1 MKGFTGAVLLFF
13 LDFYVVQYV
22 VHKKSGGLAVSDEEG
37 LPYKT
42 LLFNHLAER
51 EGFEPSVR
59 IATYTRFPGVR
70 LKPLIHLSGEANS
83 NRSTPFP
90 KSAAGCYWMP
100 SFSC

>member
-1 MKGFTGAVLLFF
+1 MRFYCFF
-13 LDFYVVQYV
+13 WDFYVVQYV
-22 VHKKSGGLAVSDEEG
+22 VHKKSGGLTVSDEEG

-70 LKPLIHLSGEANS
+70 LKPLIHLSGDANS
-83 NRSTPFP
+83 IR
-90 KSAAGCYWMP
+90 SAAGQKA
-100 SFSC
+100 